1 MTRDE
6 AIKILSILKAA
17 YPNSYKGMSKD
28 EANGVVMIWTTQF
41 AKFPANVVLIA
52 VNKLISSSPFP
63 PAISEVR
70 KTMLGMYYESAQ
82 MLAEHNQYHSEGMF
96 NGIGTPLDEKTLKL
110 VQQINTAT
118 AQLRNSFSNELK
130 LPELIGECNAYLL
143 QDKNGA

>member
-17 YPNSYKGMSKD
+17 YPNSYKGMSRD
-28 EANGVVMIWTTQF
+28 EANGVVMVWTTQF
-41 AKFPANVVLIA
+41 AKFPANVILIA

-70 KTMLGMYYESAQ
+70 KTLLSMYYESSQ
-82 MLAEHNQYHSEGMF
+82 MLAEHKQYYSDGDF
-96 NGIGTPLDEKTLKL
+96 KGIGTPLDDKTLKL
-110 VQQINTAT
+110 VEEIYYAT

-143 QDKNGA
+143 QDSNGA